1 MLDGWLG
8 KGEEKEEGGGYL
20 DYDLMPSPTGCV
32 SSGSGA
38 SLSALSGLSGGGRR
52 EGGERGVG
60 GGEIGWWGGA
70 GRGEQGGGKRE
81 GGRGGGG
88 DEATAG
94 VACAPRGC
102 RPVPP
107 DPLHP

>member
-1 MLDGWLG
+1 M
-8 KGEEKEEGGGYL
+8 GGGRRRKGGEYL

-88 DEATAG
+88 MKRLQEWHVRPEA
-94 VACAPRGC
+94 VDRC
-102 RPVPP
+102 RLTPFTL
-107 DPLHP
+107 DRR